1 MDSAWSAVVSGSVA
15 DADTSSAD
23 PVLILAPPG
32 CGKTYYI
39 AKKKRAGEAQKLYDW
54 HGYPEKGFPK
64 IASKRVRVVL
74 REMEEYKKRCET
86 RTERP
91 VHPDHCERC
100 WACLD
105 QLARDNELKTYPSVE
120 AAVAAA

>member
-1 MDSAWSAVVSGSVA
+1 MILSGFMVPKPIA
-15 DADTSSAD
+15 DEADMQYLQWGYSQFMGTGD
-23 PVLILAPPG
+23 INN
-32 CGKTYYI
+32 
-39 AKKKRAGEAQKLYDW
+39 W
-54 HGYPEKGFPK
+54 HGYREKGFPK